1 MPKAKS
7 VALDPTLIALA
18 TEQTNALKATLEKIA
33 ETTVRSTK
41 GLKPLNKNGRP
52 LAKVARNAAAT
63 YPEVLAGRFD
73 KEEFDIQY
81 SFDEQTEPLISLIN
95 DTADTFTKI
104 RNGNSADIEYFKR
117 KVYAALSAASL
128 EDSKY
133 SYYAEQL
140 ATEYEGQGKRS
151 SKGDENNKYG
161 DKPSGDK

>member
-7 VALDPTLIALA
+7 VALDPSLVALA
-18 TEQTNALKATLEKIA
+18 TEQTNALKTTLEKIA

-41 GLKPLNKNGRP
+41 GVKTLNKNGRP
-52 LAKVARNAAAT
+52 LAKVARSAATT

-81 SFDEQTEPLISLIN
+81 NFDEQTEPLISLIN
-95 DTADTFTKI
+95 DAVDTFEKI

-117 KVYAALSAASL
+117 KVYAAFSQASL

-140 ATEYEGQGKRS
+140 AAEYEGQGKRS
-151 SKGDENNKYG
+151 GKDDEKGKD
-161 DKPSGDK
+161 DKSSADK